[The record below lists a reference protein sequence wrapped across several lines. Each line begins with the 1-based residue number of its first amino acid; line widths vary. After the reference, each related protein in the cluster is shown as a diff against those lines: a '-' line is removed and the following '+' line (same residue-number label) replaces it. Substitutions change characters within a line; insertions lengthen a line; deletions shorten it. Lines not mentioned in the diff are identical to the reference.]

1 MKLNH
6 ISTLAL
12 NTGLRHSTVQ
22 KQIELNIAQ
31 YEVSSGKR
39 ADLGRQL
46 GAFSSSITSFE
57 TQIKFIEQVK
67 ITNSF
72 VENRL
77 QTMQIGIGS
86 IIENS
91 NNFVGQLTTELS
103 GSLDKSLLKTLGD
116 SALSSIASAVNV
128 SFKGEFVF
136 SGVNTDSKAIVD
148 YNAADGASAKTA
160 VQTAFTSTFGFP
172 PNDSQ
177 TETIS
182 PAALEAF
189 IDGPF
194 NDLFDDTNWETL
206 WSGSSERGV
215 RSKISTRELVE
226 NPTTAHNQ
234 AFRTATAAAVLVSEF
249 SDISLNSSAL
259 NQLATSAVSKMASSI
274 GALGDEQSKMGVVQ
288 ERVEDANER
297 MDFQKDL
304 LKGQL
309 SSITDVDAY
318 EAALRLNQLST
329 SLQASY
335 SATAR
340 IQSLSLLNF
349 I

>member
-1 MKLNH
+1 MKLNQ

-12 NTGLRHSTVQ
+12 NNGLRNLTVQ
-22 KQIELNIAQ
+22 KQVELNTAQ

-57 TQIKFIEQVK
+57 TQIKFIEQTKV
-67 ITNSF
+67 TNSF

-77 QTMQIGIGS
+77 ETMQLS
-86 IIENS
+86 INSIVEIS
-91 NNFVGQLTTELS
+91 NNFVNQLTAELS
-103 GSLDKSLLKTLGD
+103 GTIDKNLLKSLGD
-116 SALSSIASAVNV
+116 SSLSGINSALNV

-136 SGVNTDSKAIVD
+136 SGINTDSKSIVD
-148 YNAADGASAKTA
+148 YNGVDGAPAKTA
-160 VQTAFTSTFGFP
+160 VQTAFVSTFGFSTTDP
-172 PNDSQ
+172 QVS
-177 TETIS
+177 TITPS
-182 PAALEAF
+182 ELEAF
-189 IDGPF
+189 INGPF
-194 NDLFDDTNWETL
+194 DSLFDDNNWETL

-215 RSKISTRELVE
+215 RSKVSTQELVE
-226 NPTTAHNQ
+226 NPTTAHSQ
-234 AFRTATAAAVLVSEF
+234 VFRTAIAATVLISEL
-249 SDISLNSSAL
+249 SDSPLNASTL
-259 NQLATSAVSKMASSI
+259 NQLATSSISKMANSVGSL
-274 GALGDEQSKMGVVQ
+274 ADEQSKIGVVQ
-288 ERVEDANER
+288 ERVKSANER

-304 LKGQL
+304 LSGQL
-309 SSITDVDAY
+309 SSLTDVDAY

-335 SATAR
+335 SVTAR

>member
-12 NTGLRHSTVQ
+12 NTGLRNLTVQ
-22 KQIELNIAQ
+22 KQVEFNSAQ

-39 ADLGRQL
+39 ADLGRHL

-57 TQIKFIEQVK
+57 NQIKFIDQIKV
-67 ITNSF
+67 TNSF

-77 QTMQIGIGS
+77 QTMQLS
-86 IIENS
+86 INSIVENS
-91 NNFVGQLTTELS
+91 NNFINQLTAELS
-103 GSLDKSLLKTLGD
+103 GAIDKNLLKTVGE
-116 SALSSIASAVNV
+116 SSLSSITAALNV

-136 SGVNTDSKAIVD
+136 SGINTDSKSIID
-148 YNAADGASAKTA
+148 YSGVDGAPAKAA
-160 VQTAFTSTFGFP
+160 VQTAFISTFGFST
-172 PNDSQ
+172 NDPQVS
-177 TETIS
+177 TITPSELET
-182 PAALEAF
+182 F
-189 IDGPF
+189 INGSFDS
-194 NDLFDDTNWETL
+194 LFDDNNWETL

-215 RSKISTRELVE
+215 RSKVSTQELVE

-234 AFRTATAAAVLVSEF
+234 AFRMIIAAAVLVSEF
-249 SDISLNSSAL
+249 SESPLNSSTL
-259 NQLATSAVSKMASSI
+259 NQLASSSISKIASSI
-274 GALGDEQSKMGVVQ
+274 GNLGDEQSKMGVVQ
-288 ERVEDANER
+288 ERLKSANER

-304 LKGQL
+304 LSGQL
-309 SSITDVDAY
+309 SSLTDVDAY